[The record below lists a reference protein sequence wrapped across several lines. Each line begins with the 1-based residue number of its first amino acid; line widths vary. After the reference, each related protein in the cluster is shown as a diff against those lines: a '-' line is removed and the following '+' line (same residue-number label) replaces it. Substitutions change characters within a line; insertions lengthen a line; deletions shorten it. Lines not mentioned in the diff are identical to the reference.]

1 MRTELR
7 LSVGSMEGI
16 GPDQAGK
23 EELKRAETW
32 RAIRRE
38 LGVGVKPQWTGKSTS
53 NTRLFKAS
61 LEQKLAQKIVPGAV
75 DGLLLAIY
83 DGSVDETTEGLLRL
97 RLLKNGQ
104 SEERA
109 ARPDPMKLLAGD
121 SSGAY
126 VI

>member
-1 MRTELR
+1 
-7 LSVGSMEGI
+7 MEGI

-38 LGVGVKPQWTGKSTS
+38 LSLGVKPQWTGKSTS
-53 NTRLFKAS
+53 NTRQFKAS

-83 DGSVDETTEGLLRL
+83 DGSVDETTGV
-97 RLLKNGQ
+97 
-104 SEERA
+104 
-109 ARPDPMKLLAGD
+109 LAEFVPYGGFQAG
-121 SSGAY
+121 S
-126 VI
+126 

>member
-38 LGVGVKPQWTGKSTS
+38 LGVGVKPQWTGRWTVCCWG
-53 NTRLFKAS
+53 RLTVRMRRFWRRRTGRYCV
-61 LEQKLAQKIVPGAV
+61 L
-75 DGLLLAIY
+75 
-83 DGSVDETTEGLLRL
+83 DEF
-97 RLLKNGQ
+97 
-104 SEERA
+104 
-109 ARPDPMKLLAGD
+109 
-121 SSGAY
+121 
-126 VI
+126 